1 MLDEAIKYLKKSDP
15 VLKELIDT
23 VGSCQLNHIPKQSN
37 LLEEMTRAII
47 SQQISTKAAQ
57 AIYQRFLELY
67 TYQETLT
74 LTPEAILDTP
84 EHKLREVGISRPK
97 IRYLQHLATRII
109 AGFPI
114 IEELSAM
121 DDETV
126 ITTLTQVK
134 GVGRWTAQMLLIF
147 RLHRLDVL
155 PIDDL
160 GIRKAIQN
168 LYHLEQLP
176 DKHSLNNLG
185 QKWKPYRSIACW
197 YLWQSLETTIKNN
210 RTKIVN

>member
-1 MLDEAIKYLKKSDP
+1 MLDEAIEYLQKSDP

-23 VGSCQLNHIPKQSN
+23 VGSCQLNLTLKNSS

-67 TYQETLT
+67 TDQETLT
-74 LTPEAILDTP
+74 LTPQAILDTP
-84 EHKLREVGISRPK
+84 ENKLREVGISRPK
-97 IRYLQHLATRII
+97 IRYLQHLATKIL
-109 AGFPI
+109 AGLPT

-121 DDETV
+121 DDESI

-134 GVGRWTAQMLLIF
+134 GIGRWTAQMLLIF

-160 GIRKAIQN
+160 GIRRAIEN

-176 DKHSLNNLG
+176 DKHSVDNLG

-197 YLWQSLETTIKNN
+197 YLWQSLEITIKNHRN
-210 RTKIVN
+210 